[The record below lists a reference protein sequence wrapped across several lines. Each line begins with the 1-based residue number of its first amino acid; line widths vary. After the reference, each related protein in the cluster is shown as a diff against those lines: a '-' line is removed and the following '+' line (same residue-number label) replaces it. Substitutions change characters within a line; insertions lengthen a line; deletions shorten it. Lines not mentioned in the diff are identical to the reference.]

1 MTDPTGL
8 AAALT
13 PHRVSKRVLVVA
25 AGFVLALFGGILW
38 GYRYQQ
44 AQLKLQA
51 VNDGNAPK
59 METDRAASFTNE
71 LGGKS
76 NTPPKPAQNIPKTI
90 PDLRVPPL
98 PQGFPQGTPAVNVNP
113 NVPAQ
118 PSLPAISPAE
128 SLRLAAWQREDH
140 ALTTAPSDILATQA
154 AFASVAAPQQAP
166 QNSAPVASAKTAEEP
181 PVMKR
186 LPPEGEYIIPSGSWI
201 PAQFGQQ
208 VVSDLAG
215 DVTAMTTENLS
226 IVKSGQKVVLI
237 PQKSQLIGSYT
248 SRVAVGQNRLLQV
261 WSKIILPDGSYILLT
276 DFGGA
281 DASGA
286 SGVKGHVDNH
296 TWKLI
301 RDAAITTAFAVGIA
315 ATQKRQSSILTT
327 PSFGDTASMAV
338 GQQLAQIGGAQFA
351 QNFNRQPTISLE
363 PGKEFNAFVNRTIVL
378 DGPYSPM
385 VAK

>member
-1 MTDPTGL
+1 MTDPTGMT
-8 AAALT
+8 ATLT

-51 VNDGNAPK
+51 VNLDGNAPK
-59 METDRAASFTNE
+59 METDRANSFTNE
-71 LGGKS
+71 MGGGGKA
-76 NTPPKPAQNIPKTI
+76 PVALPKPTQNIPNLT
-90 PDLRVPPL
+90 VPPL
-98 PQGFPQGTPAVNVNP
+98 PQGFPQTTPAPTVRLPNP
-113 NVPAQ
+113 Q
-118 PSLPAISPAE
+118 GFQSLSPQE
-128 SLRLAAWQREDH
+128 SLRLADWQREDH
-140 ALTTAPSDILATQA
+140 ARTTAPSDILATQA
-154 AFASVAAPQQAP
+154 AFASVAAPPPARENP
-166 QNSAPVASAKTAEEP
+166 TPVASAGTPKED

-186 LPPEGEYIIPSGSWI
+186 LPPEGEYIIPAGTWI

-215 DVTAMTTENLS
+215 DVKAMTTEKLS
-226 IVKSGQKVVLI
+226 IVKNGQKIVLI
-237 PQKSQLIGSYT
+237 PQGSQLIGSYT

-261 WSKIILPDGSYILLT
+261 WSKIIMPDNSYILLT

-315 ATQKRQSSILTT
+315 ATQKRQSSVLTT
-327 PSFGDTASMAV
+327 PSFGDMASMAV

-351 QNFNRQPTISLE
+351 QNFNRQPTISME